1 MKKKEHIPL
10 SIKNAVWQKYSIYP
24 LNKEIT
30 QCCTCMNFVLIPES
44 IRQINGISHEI
55 QPIYINGK
63 RKIFSGVAEY
73 GHIISEKNGG
83 KALIDNL
90 IIQCKHCNT
99 RQGVLNIEMHNF
111 TENCEMIDIDDE
123 NELNREMGENIDI
136 CEKICSSGKK
146 CKNSTILNRRFCH
159 IHLQN

>member
-111 TENCEMIDIDDE
+111 TENCEMIDAEYD
-123 NELNREMGENIDI
+123 NSNTEMGENSSI
-136 CEKICSSGKK
+136 CYHFKNNQER
-146 CKNSTILNRRFCH
+146 CKNKPVFNRRFCH
-159 IHLQN
+159 IFLNS